1 MAKRKR
7 LTVFDPIGHDN
18 TDPVSVHYPP
28 LRASPRMP
36 RPRRHWMTWRP
47 NYARPAKGGGWCWN
61 CLWP

>member
-28 LRASPRMP
+28 VARIAADAATQAALDDLATELRE
-36 RPRRHWMTWRP
+36 
-47 NYARPAKGGGWCWN
+47 AREGGGWCWN